1 MNTSQ
6 ADLKSAHQLE
16 RRLIQQEFD
25 DMTLQGDARGNEL
38 FRMAVIFTALFFA
51 AIFLAALVG

>member
-6 ADLKSAHQLE
+6 AGLRIAHQRE

-25 DMTLQGDARGNEL
+25 DVTLEGNARGDQL
-38 FRMAVIFTALFFA
+38 FRMTVIFTALFFA
-51 AIFLAALVG
+51 AIFLAALFG